1 MKVKMQASKEAAMKL
16 NLNGA
21 EVSVVL
27 KALLRKT
34 LNESELKFMDNLVS
48 ELQRFETSFE
58 TETLIRSLQSK

>member
-21 EVSVVL
+21 EVSAIL
-27 KALLRKT
+27 KVLLRKT
-34 LNESELKFMDNLVS
+34 LNESELKFMDSLVV
-48 ELQRFETSFE
+48 ELQKFETFFE

>member
-21 EVSVVL
+21 EVSAIL

-34 LNESELKFMDNLVS
+34 LNESELKFMDSLVA
-48 ELQRFETSFE
+48 ELQKFETSFE

>member
-1 MKVKMQASKEAAMKL
+1 MKL

-58 TETLIRSLQSK
+58 TETLIRSL

>member
-21 EVSVVL
+21 EVSAIL

-34 LNESELKFMDNLVS
+34 LNESELKFMDSLVV
-48 ELQRFETSFE
+48 ELQKFETFFE

>member
-1 MKVKMQASKEAAMKL
+1 MKVKMQSSKEAAMKL

-21 EVSVVL
+21 EVSAIL

-34 LNESELKFMDNLVS
+34 LNESELKFMDSLVA
-48 ELQRFETSFE
+48 ELQKFETSFE

>member
-1 MKVKMQASKEAAMKL
+1 MKAKMQASKEAMVRL

-58 TETLIRSLQSK
+58 TETLIRSL